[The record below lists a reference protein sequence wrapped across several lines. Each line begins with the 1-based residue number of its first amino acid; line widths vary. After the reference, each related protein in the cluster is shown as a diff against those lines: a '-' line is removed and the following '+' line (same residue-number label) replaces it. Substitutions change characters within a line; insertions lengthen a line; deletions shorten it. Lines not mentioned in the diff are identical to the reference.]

1 MKELLEQLKPLLKTN
16 PMFGTFILG
25 DVLEDGSRRY
35 FCSAC
40 GRRSDPVGDFPGVT
54 PIPHTDGCG
63 YVAHFRALNALKLAM
78 QDAGIEV

>member
-1 MKELLEQLKPLLKTN
+1 MKERLELLKPLLKTN

-40 GRRSDPVGDFPGVT
+40 GRRSEAINEFPGTT

-63 YVAHFRALNALKLAM
+63 YIAHHRAIAALKLLF
-78 QDAGIEV
+78 QDEGIET

>member
-35 FCSAC
+35 FCAAC

-78 QDAGIEV
+78 QDAGVEV